1 MRILN
6 ERRAAAEGSYVLMK
20 KTNKCMKMRLLAAA
34 LLAGVMMGCSN
45 VSNSGSGD
53 SSGSGDG
60 GQGGGDVQ
68 INDKYDTVWTL
79 NADFL
84 ISGLGKYTFV
94 NDGARKWEKSEGITE
109 HTPAYPSSEPT
120 VVDAKEE
127 YKADGKGSSIA
138 TDSFEDK
145 GFEIQNM
152 KVYQYRGDNPLLT
165 AEEEGKYYRSDI
177 IKNFRFYRF
186 TGTVDPGVGETFIQ
200 NLDNFIIAVDTA
212 TDFVYAYAD
221 ITATDRVVITDVPTA
236 FAAVEKNTEKNK
248 DGTPFYRFD
257 PIGYVNGDGTVIL
270 YEEYKTVIGKPAE
283 EGGGTSYFP
292 SVGEGDTVATK
303 SENGF
308 GRSPYYTK

>member
-1 MRILN
+1 
-6 ERRAAAEGSYVLMK
+6 MK

-60 GQGGGDVQ
+60 GQGGGE
-68 INDKYDTVWTL
+68 N
-79 NADFL
+79 
-84 ISGLGKYTFV
+84 SGT
-94 NDGARKWEKSEGITE
+94 T
-109 HTPAYPSSEPT
+109 
-120 VVDAKEE
+120 VDAAAE
-127 YKADGKGSSIA
+127 YWADSTGKSGGM
-138 TDSFEDK
+138 DVKD
-145 GFEIQNM
+145 M

-165 AEEEGKYYRSDI
+165 ADEEEKYYDSDI
-177 IKNFRFYRF
+177 VKNFRFYRF
-186 TGTVDPGVGETFIQ
+186 TGTVDPGFGDTYIQ

-221 ITATDRVVITDVPTA
+221 ITATEYVVITDVPTA
-236 FAAVEKNTEKNK
+236 FAAVEKNTEKNEK
-248 DGTPFYRFD
+248 GTPFYKFD
-257 PIGYVNGDGTVIL
+257 PIGYVNDDGTVTL
-270 YEEYKTVIGKPAE
+270 YGEYKTAIGKPAE

-308 GRSPYYTK
+308 GRSPYYANSETGSEQINKNYDDTWTLNADFEMSGLGTYNFVKGHSWAKSENVTAYTKK

>member
-6 ERRAAAEGSYVLMK
+6 ERRAAAEGSYLLMK
-20 KTNKCMKMRLLAAA
+20 KTNKCMKMGLLAAA

-60 GQGGGDVQ
+60 GQGGGG
-68 INDKYDTVWTL
+68 N
-79 NADFL
+79 
-84 ISGLGKYTFV
+84 SGT
-94 NDGARKWEKSEGITE
+94 T
-109 HTPAYPSSEPT
+109 
-120 VVDAKEE
+120 VDAAAE
-127 YKADGKGSSIA
+127 YWANSIGKSG
-138 TDSFEDK
+138 
-145 GFEIQNM
+145 GFDVKDM

-165 AEEEGKYYRSDI
+165 AEEEEKYYNSEI

-186 TGTVDPGVGETFIQ
+186 TGSVLNGFAQ
-200 NLDNFIIAVDTA
+200 LDNFIIAVDA
-212 TDFVYAYAD
+212 ASDFVYAYAK
-221 ITATDRVVITDVPTA
+221 IAATDELTNPTA
-236 FAAVEKNTEKNK
+236 FAAVETDTEKNEK
-248 DGTPFYRFD
+248 GTPFYRFD

-292 SVGEGDTVATK
+292 SVGEGDIVATK

-308 GRSPYYTK
+308 GRSPYYANSETGSEQINKNYDDTWTLNADFEMSGLGKYEFVTGRSWTKSEKVTAYTKK

>member
-6 ERRAAAEGSYVLMK
+6 ERRAAAEGSYLLMK
-20 KTNKCMKMRLLAAA
+20 KTNKCMKMGLLAAA

-53 SSGSGDG
+53 SSGSGNG
-60 GQGGGDVQ
+60 GQVGGG
-68 INDKYDTVWTL
+68 N
-79 NADFL
+79 
-84 ISGLGKYTFV
+84 SGT
-94 NDGARKWEKSEGITE
+94 T
-109 HTPAYPSSEPT
+109 
-120 VVDAKEE
+120 VDAAAE
-127 YKADGKGSSIA
+127 YWADSTGKSA
-138 TDSFEDK
+138 TYDIK
-145 GFEIQNM
+145 GM

-165 AEEEGKYYRSDI
+165 AEEEGKYYSSDI

-186 TGTVDPGVGETFIQ
+186 TGTVDPGFGDTLIQ

-221 ITATDRVVITDVPTA
+221 ITATERVVVTDVPTA
-236 FAAVEKNTEKNK
+236 FAAVEKNTEKNEK
-248 DGTPFYRFD
+248 GTPFYMFD
-257 PIGYVNGDGTVIL
+257 PIGYVNGDGTVTL

-303 SENGF
+303 RENGF
-308 GRSPYYTK
+308 GRSPYYANSETGSEQINKNYDDTWTLNADFAMSGLGTYTFVEGRTWAKSQKVTAYTKK

>member
-1 MRILN
+1 
-6 ERRAAAEGSYVLMK
+6 MK
-20 KTNKCMKMRLLAAA
+20 KTNKCMKMGLLAAA

-79 NADFL
+79 NADFEM
-84 ISGLGKYTFV
+84 SGLGTYTFV
-94 NDGARKWEKSEGITE
+94 TGREWAKSDKVT
-109 HTPAYPSSEPT
+109 AYPEPT
-120 VVDAKEE
+120 DETTPKTTVDAAAE
-127 YKADGKGSSIA
+127 YWANSTGESG
-138 TDSFEDK
+138 
-145 GFEIQNM
+145 GFPVAEM

-165 AEEEGKYYRSDI
+165 ADEEKKYYDSDI
-177 IKNFRFYRF
+177 VKNFRFYRF
-186 TGTVDPGVGETFIQ
+186 NGSAGIPGVFTQSI
-200 NLDNFIIAVDTA
+200 DNFIIAVDAA
-212 TDFVYAYAD
+212 TDFVYAYAK
-221 ITATDRVVITDVPTA
+221 IVESSLAPTA
-236 FAAVEKNTEKNK
+236 FAAVETDTEKNK
-248 DGTPFYRFD
+248 DGTPFYQFD
-257 PIGYVNGDGTVIL
+257 PIGYVNDDGTVTL
-270 YEEYKTVIGKPAE
+270 YGEYKTAIGKPAE